1 VLLKDA
7 DERGFTVFT
16 NLESRKAVELD
27 ANPRAALLF
36 LWPALGRQ
44 VRIEGRAER
53 VPPGEAEAYFRTR
66 PRGSRIGAW
75 ASPQSRVIADREELE
90 RLVEDADT
98 RFPGDDVPLP
108 PHWGGY
114 RVVPETVEF
123 WQHRESR
130 LHDRLRYRREGG
142 AWVVERLA
150 P

>member
-1 VLLKDA
+1 M
-7 DERGFTVFT
+7 
-16 NLESRKAVELD
+16 
-27 ANPRAALLF
+27 
-36 LWPALGRQ
+36 
-44 VRIEGRAER
+44 RIEGRAER

-75 ASPQSRVIADREELE
+75 ASPQSRVIAGREELE
-90 RLVEDADT
+90 RLVEDAEA

-114 RVVPETVEF
+114 RVVPEAVEF

-142 AWVVERLA
+142 AWILERLA